1 MSKQC
6 GPGCTEPKSS
16 RGLAIADLWNDGRLS
31 AVVNNMDDKP
41 TLMVNLAQNSNHWLG
56 IVLKGT
62 RSNRDG
68 IGARVTVSASGHKWV
83 QELRSG
89 SSYLSNNDM
98 RLHFGIGSISTVDQ
112 IEVLWPS
119 GLLERFTSGA
129 ADRFV
134 TLVEASGSA
143 AAPGGDATKR

>member
-1 MSKQC
+1 
-6 GPGCTEPKSS
+6 
-16 RGLAIADLWNDGRLS
+16 
-31 AVVNNMDDKP
+31 
-41 TLMVNLAQNSNHWLG
+41 
-56 IVLKGT
+56 
-62 RSNRDG
+62 
-68 IGARVTVSASGHKWV
+68 
-83 QELRSG
+83 
-89 SSYLSNNDM
+89 
-98 RLHFGIGSISTVDQ
+98 VDQ

>member
-1 MSKQC
+1 
-6 GPGCTEPKSS
+6 
-16 RGLAIADLWNDGRLS
+16 
-31 AVVNNMDDKP
+31 
-41 TLMVNLAQNSNHWLG
+41 
-56 IVLKGT
+56 
-62 RSNRDG
+62 
-68 IGARVTVSASGHKWV
+68 V

-98 RLHFGIGSISTVDQ
+98 RLHFGIGSISAVDQ